1 VTRTSPRQEAAS
13 PQQDIGAVS
22 PSDEVDGAAADEVAA
37 LAADEVAA
45 LAGTRVPRGVALTI
59 AGIVMGA
66 ITLASPAAGGAVV
79 EAVTYLA
86 PLALFVGM
94 LSMTGSASEAE

>member
-1 VTRTSPRQEAAS
+1 MTETSPRWEAGS
-13 PQQDIGAVS
+13 LQQDIEAVS
-22 PSDEVDGAAADEVAA
+22 SSDEAAAAAADEVAA
-37 LAADEVAA
+37 LAD
-45 LAGTRVPRGVALTI
+45 TRVPRGLALMTAGLVVGAVA
-59 AGIVMGA
+59 
-66 ITLASPAAGGAVV
+66 LASPAAGGAVV